1 METNK
6 PRILFVNNNMH
17 IGGVQKALISLLT
30 TIESKYDI
38 TLLLFHAEGELMSEI
53 PESVHIVT
61 TNGLYR
67 YLGMRKTECTSLI
80 DKVCRMFLAAVG
92 NILGLK
98 WVMELLKLFG
108 KIDDLGYFD
117 VVISYLHCSSPKSF
131 YGGTA
136 EYVLRYKHARKKVC
150 YVHCDYVNSGT
161 ASDYSKN
168 IYSHFD
174 AIACVSHS
182 VRQRFLSVLPQM
194 DKRTFAISNPIMEEQ
209 IRELSQ
215 IDTYQYDS
223 AYLNFLTVARLSEEK
238 GVDRFVH
245 VMSTVRGQQVR
256 YYVVGDGKSREMIEQ
271 TIKENGLE
279 EQVFLLGE
287 DANPYRYMARADM
300 LIVPSYHEAAPVVF
314 QEAAA
319 LGLPVFTTRTT
330 SAEEMIAGINGIVV
344 DNNEVAM
351 AEGIHDY
358 LRRHKAGE
366 KNNIVRRQCA
376 AFDRKLFWERFDSLV
391 SPYKNPQ

>member
-30 TIESKYDI
+30 TIEGKYDI

-61 TNGLYR
+61 TNGLYK
-67 YLGMRKTECTSLI
+67 YLGMRKNECKSLT

-117 VVISYLHCSSPKSF
+117 AVISYLHCSSPKSF

-136 EYVLRYKHARKKVC
+136 EYVLRYKDTRKKVC

-168 IYSHFD
+168 VYSQFD

-182 VRQRFLSVLPQM
+182 VRQRFVSVLPQM

-209 IRELSQ
+209 IRKLSQ

-238 GVDRFVH
+238 GVDRFVR

-256 YYVVGDGKSREMIEQ
+256 YYVVGNGKSREMIEQ
-271 TIKENGLE
+271 TIKENGLQA
-279 EQVFLLGE
+279 QVFLLGE
-287 DANPYRYMARADM
+287 DTNPYRYMAKADM

-344 DNNEVAM
+344 DNSEVAM

-358 LRRHKAGE
+358 LCRHKAGE
-366 KNNIVRRQCA
+366 KDNIGRRQLI
-376 AFDRKLFWERFDSLV
+376 AFDRKLFWESFDSLV